1 MVLVRLEVFPV
12 VDYARYVT
20 ARTYGVVVSQYRCF
34 TLNPFPMDAVPGD
47 RPQFVVGRLKDH
59 GRL

>member
-1 MVLVRLEVFPV
+1 MVLVRFEVFPV

-34 TLNPFPMDAVPGD
+34 TLNPFPMDAADLLYRMRRGS
-47 RPQFVVGRLKDH
+47 R
-59 GRL
+59 